1 MYAYEIIM
9 TLIFFEVDKIP
20 FFLSHCYTRK
30 MNGFKMGE
38 NMKSSIIVIGI
49 QITSSYDWEVGLQG

>member
-49 QITSSYDWEVGLQG
+49 QITSSYD